1 MIFFFFLKTYIEVF
15 FFKTRYDVLH
25 VLKNDTDIKTSKQGV
40 FKVKRSKI
48 KKYLLN
54 VWESESH
61 CINRA
66 NIYM

>member
-25 VLKNDTDIKTSKQGV
+25 VLKNDTDIKQGV

-54 VWESESH
+54 V
-61 CINRA
+61 
-66 NIYM
+66 